1 MSDDTLRI
9 IQLETEIS
17 AIKADVGGIKSDI
30 KELKLHDSKSDE
42 KQSEILRAVY
52 SVGEKVIPI
61 EARIASAE
69 RKLLEQKVEHKE
81 YAMESREQA
90 EAQITML
97 RAIQDEQLR
106 RATEKAY
113 SDKALSRVP
122 LLLTLLTALGAV
134 FNWYLVS
141 KGSK

>member
-1 MSDDTLRI
+1 MSDEPTRI
-9 IQLETEIS
+9 SSLEHEIS
-17 AIKADVGGIKSDI
+17 LIKADVGGIKSDI
-30 KELKLHDSKSDE
+30 TELKLHDSKSDE
-42 KQSEILRAVY
+42 KQTEILRAVY

-69 RKLLEQKVEHKE
+69 RKLAEQKGEYKEFAMKLTEQNEHQLE
-81 YAMESREQA
+81 
-90 EAQITML
+90 ML
-97 RAIQDEQLR
+97 RAIQDEQIR
-106 RATEKAY
+106 RAAEKAY
-113 SDKALSRVP
+113 SERALSRIP

>member
-1 MSDDTLRI
+1 MSDDTRI

-69 RKLLEQKVEHKE
+69 RKLAEQKAEHKE
-81 YAMESREQA
+81 YATESREHA
-90 EAQITML
+90 EAQIAML

-113 SDKALSRVP
+113 GEKALSRIP